1 MKEITEDLLERMS
14 HRVLEKLAVVDGE
27 EFDEPGEETD
37 PERRAAIVKQV
48 LRDELT

>member
-27 EFDEPGEETD
+27 DFDEPGEETD
-37 PERRAAIVKQV
+37 SERRAAVVKQV